1 MCLLKENTVKRSLHV
16 QRTSQASQ
24 LARKLHLTIAR
35 DLRSRAGRDMRLT
48 RACPSTIAIFKTQV
62 NKVQP

>member
-16 QRTSQASQ
+16 QRMSQTSN
-24 LARKLHLTIAR
+24 LARKLHMTIAR
-35 DLRSRAGRDMRLT
+35 DLRSRAGRDTRLT

-62 NKVQP
+62 KVAP